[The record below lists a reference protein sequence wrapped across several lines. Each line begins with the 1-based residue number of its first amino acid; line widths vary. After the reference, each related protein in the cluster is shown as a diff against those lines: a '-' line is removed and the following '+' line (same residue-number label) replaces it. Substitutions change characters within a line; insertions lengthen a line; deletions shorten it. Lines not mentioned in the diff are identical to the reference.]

1 MFVFTQE
8 NNICNYLPFSQSL
21 GYTSFLF
28 SELLRMHRYFL
39 FFFSCRASSS
49 TDKLLLVVY
58 FSFSSAFLCLN
69 QVDFISI
76 SSLRPSSCPLAL
88 QVFLHEIKPVTPKG
102 NQPWTLIGRTD
113 AKAEALILWL
123 PDAKSWLIGKD
134 LDAGKG
140 WRQEEKGMTEDER
153 AG

>member
-1 MFVFTQE
+1 MFTQE
-8 NNICNYLPFSQSL
+8 NNICNYLPFSQGL

-28 SELLRMHRYFL
+28 SGLLRMHRYFL
-39 FFFSCRASSS
+39 LFFFHAGHHLQLISCSS
-49 TDKLLLVVY
+49 L
-58 FSFSSAFLCLN
+58 
-69 QVDFISI
+69 FIS
-76 SSLRPSSCPLAL
+76 LFLLPSSVWIKLTSSPFLLWGLPHVLWAL

-102 NQPWTLIGRTD
+102 NQPWTRIGRTD

-123 PDAKSWLIGKD
+123 PDAKSWLTGKD

-153 AG
+153 VG